1 MYNQIKIK
9 RDHGTNRNNETN
21 GKISSSF
28 RFVSTPHKK
37 VTIIGVLMDLGADRR
52 GVDMGP
58 SAVRD
63 ADLNERLIKLGYDVT
78 DEGNIVVPNPEVMQ
92 ITDRKLKY
100 LPEIAIAC
108 QKLADHVEAAL
119 EEGSIPIILGGD
131 HSIAIGS
138 VSGLASFHRQR
149 DNKVGVIWFDAHGD
163 MNTPETSPSG
173 NIHGMPFAVIL
184 GHGAKELPQIG
195 GFSPKVYP
203 EDCVLIGARSIDPEE
218 AVTLKNSGIRVVTM
232 RELDERGMSAV
243 MDEAMWLASR
253 RTAGFHVTMDMD
265 FVDPDYAPG
274 VGTPVQGGPTY
285 RESHLAMEKIAD
297 SGKMLSFELAEVN
310 PVLDIANRTAE
321 LGVQLISSAFGKKI
335 M

>member
-1 MYNQIKIK
+1 MK
-9 RDHGTNRNNETN
+9 RKYANENNGTS
-21 GKISSSF
+21 GKISGSF
-28 RFVSTPHKK
+28 RFMSTPSKK
-37 VTIIGVLMDLGADRR
+37 VTIIGVFMDLGANRH

-78 DEGNIVVPNPEVMQ
+78 DAGNIVVRNPEMIQ

-108 QKLADHVEAAL
+108 QDLAVRVEAAL
-119 EEGSIPIILGGD
+119 EDDSIPIILGGD

-138 VSGLASFHRQR
+138 VSGLASFHRKVG
-149 DNKVGVIWFDAHGD
+149 NKVGVIWFDAHGD

-173 NIHGMPFAVIL
+173 NIHGMPFAAIL
-184 GHGAKELPQIG
+184 GHGAKELTQIS

-232 RELDERGMSAV
+232 RELDERGMGSV
-243 MDEAMWLASR
+243 MDEAMWWASR
-253 RTAGFHVTMDMD
+253 HTVGFHVSMDMD
-265 FVDPDYAPG
+265 FVDPYYAPG
-274 VGTPVQGGPTY
+274 VGTPVQGGPSY

-297 SGKMLSFELAEVN
+297 SGKMLSFELAEIN

-321 LGVQLISSAFGKKI
+321 LGVQLISSALGKKI